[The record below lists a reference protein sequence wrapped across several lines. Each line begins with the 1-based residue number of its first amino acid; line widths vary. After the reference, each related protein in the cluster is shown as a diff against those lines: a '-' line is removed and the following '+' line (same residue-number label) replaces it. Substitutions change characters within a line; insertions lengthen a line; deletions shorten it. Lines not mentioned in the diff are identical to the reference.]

1 MLEKERSQ
9 GTLLEKD
16 RSKVTLLLKESIN
29 EKLVT

>member
-16 RSKVTLLLKESIN
+16 RSKVTLLLKESVH
-29 EKLVT
+29 EKLLT